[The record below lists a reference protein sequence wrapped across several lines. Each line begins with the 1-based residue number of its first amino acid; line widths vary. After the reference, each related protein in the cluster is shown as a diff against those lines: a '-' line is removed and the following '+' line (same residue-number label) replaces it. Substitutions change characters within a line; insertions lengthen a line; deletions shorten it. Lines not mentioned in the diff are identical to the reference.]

1 MDWPSFAIVAA
12 ALGSGVLGS
21 WVTAFYSRRKTAA
34 SATSIISAAAASVVE
49 TVGRENARLIARV
62 DRLENDVVALK
73 VALEAADH
81 EGDRL
86 RSRVGELSGRVEALH
101 AHIDTLEAL
110 MTAQGMT
117 PPPRPRAPEST

>member
-1 MDWPSFAIVAA
+1 MDWAALAIVAA
-12 ALGSGVLGS
+12 ALGSGAVGS
-21 WVTAFYSRRKTAA
+21 WVTAWASRRKTAA

-62 DRLENDVVALK
+62 DRLETDVVGLK
-73 VALEAADH
+73 AKLQEADH

-86 RSRVGELSGRVEALH
+86 RTRVGELSGRVEALH

-110 MTAQGMT
+110 MTASGLT
-117 PPPRPRAPEST
+117 PPPRPRAPEPL